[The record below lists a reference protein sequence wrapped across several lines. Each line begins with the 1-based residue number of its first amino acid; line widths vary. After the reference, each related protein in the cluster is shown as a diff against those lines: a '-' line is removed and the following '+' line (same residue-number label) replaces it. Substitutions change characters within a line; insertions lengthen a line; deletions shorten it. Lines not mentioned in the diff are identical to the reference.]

1 MSYKF
6 LIKLKVFLYINYPK
20 KEIDII
26 YEKNII
32 FMIQFFIKLK
42 DIYILNFV
50 ETFCSR
56 Y

>member
-26 YEKNII
+26 YEKKYYIYDTI
-32 FMIQFFIKLK
+32 FYKNKGYL
-42 DIYILNFV
+42 
-50 ETFCSR
+50 
-56 Y
+56 

>member
-6 LIKLKVFLYINYPK
+6 LIKLKVFLYTNYPK

-32 FMIQFFIKLK
+32 VYKIKGYL
-42 DIYILNFV
+42 YIEF
-50 ETFCSR
+50 